1 MAIIATL
8 TYGIICL
15 IGGLVGYFKA
25 RSKVSLLWGSISGIL
40 LLVCTYLQGQG
51 YNWALAIAWGI
62 TLILV
67 VVFLTRLTITG
78 NFMPAGVMAILGIV
92 ALVLMIKR

>member
-15 IGGLVGYFKA
+15 RGGLVGYFKA
-25 RSKVSLLWGSISGIL
+25 GSEVSLLSGSISGIL
-40 LLVCTYLQGQG
+40 LLVCSYLQGQG
-51 YNWALAIAWGI
+51 YGWALTIARDI
-62 TLILV
+62 TIILV
-67 VVFLTRLTITG
+67 IVFLIRLTITG

-92 ALVLMIKR
+92 ALALMIKR